1 MRRIPACLLFSL
13 ILAVGAGSRELQA
26 EEAQAPSAQLGSLL
40 RKGETEVAWRHFL
53 DLQEAIEAHPEDE
66 QRAIF
71 YRGAQIAMLSGY
83 QVLAHEILNY
93 SRIHS
98 SGFDDQ
104 NEERSLGIGIQV
116 FIALGWVNEAG
127 VLVDTLIDQAN
138 PFTGGGKLANAF
150 LYKGVIAWLSGDAS
164 GAIKFMEE
172 VLEMESDVRAPLRD
186 AVADLIIAL
195 VLDERGE
202 EDMLVSEQLG
212 IARAGFHSSGASF
225 AFGPMLVGLVELHY
239 VGDYSR
245 LSKAVLDALSS
256 LSKDEG
262 EWIRATGFAAM
273 GELYHR
279 EGDFQMAEEMRAQ
292 SRVWQLKSIAEMQT
306 AHREWEK
313 LSGKAHAQAWDSTRA
328 YLLILALLLI
338 LLVLVLVLRMR
349 TQWMINDRLRAS
361 IESSR
366 LAEEA
371 AARSARL
378 RKQFVSNV
386 SHEIKTPMSGLVGMA
401 SILDELITDPE
412 HRKYVETIQTCSK
425 NLLVILDD
433 LLDLGRMESGR
444 LDIESEPFR
453 LADTFLYCEQ
463 VTGLEARRKGL
474 NLKVEIDPDV
484 PEVIY
489 GDSTRLQQILVNL
502 LNNAIKFT
510 EKGSVT
516 MRAQF
521 ESIMPGTGTL
531 RISVSDT
538 GRGMPEELIPTVFE
552 PFNQRQQEVDTA
564 SGNGLGL
571 AISQKLA
578 DLMGGVIS
586 VESVVNKGSTFM
598 LSLPIDAESSNS
610 FA

>member
-13 ILAVGAGSRELQA
+13 ILAVGAGSRGLQA
-26 EEAQAPSAQLGSLL
+26 EGAQGTIAQLDSLL
-40 RKGETEVAWRHFL
+40 RKGEIEVAWRHFL

-71 YRGAQIAMLSGY
+71 QRGAQIATLSGY
-83 QVLAHEILNY
+83 HVLAHEILNY

-104 NEERSLGIGIQV
+104 DEVGSLGIRIQV

-127 VLVDTLIDQAN
+127 LLVDTMMDQAN
-138 PFTGGGKLANAF
+138 PSTGGGELANAF
-150 LYKGVIAWLSGDAS
+150 LYKGVIAWLSGDATGS
-164 GAIKFMEE
+164 IKFMEE
-172 VLEMESDVRAPLRD
+172 VLEMEDDVMAPFRH
-186 AVADLIIAL
+186 AVADLVIAL
-195 VLDERGE
+195 ALDERGE
-202 EDMLVSEQLG
+202 EDMLVGEQLG

-225 AFGPMLVGLVELHY
+225 AFGPMLVRLMELHY

-245 LSKAVLDALSS
+245 LSKAVLNALSS
-256 LSKDEG
+256 LFEDEG
-262 EWIRATGFAAM
+262 EWIQAAGFAAM
-273 GELYHR
+273 GEFYHR
-279 EGDFQMAEEMRAQ
+279 GGDFQMAEEMRAQ
-292 SRVWQLKSIAEMQT
+292 SRVWQLKSLAKMQT
-306 AHREWEK
+306 AYLDWER
-313 LSGKAHAQAWDSTRA
+313 LAGKTQAPARDTTRA
-328 YLLILALLLI
+328 YLFILALLLI

-361 IESSR
+361 VESSR

-371 AARSARL
+371 AERSARL

-474 NLKVEIDPDV
+474 VLSVGIDPDV

-510 EKGSVT
+510 DKGSVT

-521 ESIMPGTGTL
+521 EPVMPRTGTL

-538 GRGMPEELIPTVFE
+538 GRGIPDELISTVFE
-552 PFNQRQQEVDTA
+552 PFNQRQQEVDAA

-571 AISQKLA
+571 VISQKLA

-586 VESVVNKGSTFM
+586 VESVIDKGSTFM
-598 LSLPIDAESSNS
+598 LSLPIEAESSNS